1 MTSNRMIKGFI
12 YLLLVCLIVGCSSS
26 ADSEL
31 ARYIYEVK
39 LRKSAPIEPIPEL
52 LPLETYIYPE
62 HPERR
67 NPFKL
72 KAVKTQQ
79 VDMLAPNTARPKEPL
94 EMFPLDALKFVG
106 IWKQG
111 GVTWGLVSQPGGVV
125 TRVKVGTYMGQNFG
139 RIISITETSLKLEE
153 RVQASG
159 KWDSKITTFN
169 LNTSE

>member
-1 MTSNRMIKGFI
+1 MIDNRIIKGFI
-12 YLLLVCLIVGCSSS
+12 YLPLLCIMAGCSSS
-26 ADSEL
+26 ADSDL
-31 ARYIYEVK
+31 TRYIYEVK
-39 LRKSAPIEPIPEL
+39 LRKSGPIEPIPQL
-52 LPLETYIYPE
+52 LPLETYLYPE
-62 HPERR
+62 HMDRR

-72 KAVKTQQ
+72 REVKAQ

-111 GVTWGLVSQPGGVV
+111 GVIWGLISQPGGVV
-125 TRVKVGTYMGQNFG
+125 TRVRVGSYMGQNFG

-153 RVQASG
+153 RVQVSG

-169 LNTSE
+169 LNTSD